1 MPTLGRKL
9 KILTSKTF
17 KVLIADDSAFIRKI
31 LKDILKEIGFFN
43 FLEAKNGKE
52 ALKIYKKEKPDLILL
67 DIIMPILS
75 GLDFLKKIKK
85 EDVKK
90 VIVVSVVKDKI
101 RRKKAKE
108 IGVKHYISKP
118 FRKESLLKEVNKILK
133 RK

>member
-1 MPTLGRKL
+1 MPALGRKP
-9 KILTSKTF
+9 KILICEAF
-17 KVLIADDSAFIRKI
+17 KVLIVDDSAFIRKV
-31 LKDILKEIGFFN
+31 LKDILKEMGFFN
-43 FLEAKNGKE
+43 FLEAENGKE

-85 EDVKK
+85 EDIKK
-90 VIVVSVVKDKI
+90 IIVVSVVKDKI

>member
-1 MPTLGRKL
+1 MLTTKMRS
-9 KILTSKTF
+9 KI
-17 KVLIADDSAFIRKI
+17 LIADDSEFVRKV
-31 LKDILKEIGFFN
+31 LKDFLVEKGFFN